1 MTEIDFY
8 YDFGSPN
15 AYLVHKTLPALAA
28 RHGAVVR
35 YRPMLLGG
43 VFKATQNQSPVQA
56 FANVAGKLE
65 YQRREMARF
74 VARNEVPFAM
84 NPNFPIMT
92 IGVMRGA
99 IFAEGKPWQARYT
112 DVVFDAMWQDQEK
125 MDDPDVIARVLS
137 AADLPAEEIMAATQ
151 TPEVKSALIE
161 ATDAAVK
168 RGVFG
173 APTQFL
179 GDEMFFGKDTLGDME
194 WVLGKVG

>member
-1 MTEIDFY
+1 MTEVDFY

-28 RHGAVVR
+28 RHGAKVT

-43 VFKATQNQSPVQA
+43 VFKATQNQSPMQA
-56 FANVAGKLE
+56 FAGVAGKLD

-74 VARNEVPFAM
+74 VARNDVPFAM
-84 NPNFPIMT
+84 NPHFPIMT

-99 IFAEGKPWQARYT
+99 IYAEGQPWQAQYVDT
-112 DVVFDAMWQDQEK
+112 VFNAMWRDGEK
-125 MDDPDVIARVLS
+125 MDDPDTIARVLS
-137 AADLPAEEIMAATQ
+137 TAGLPAADIMEATQ
-151 TPEVKSALIE
+151 TPEVKTALIE

-179 GDEMFFGKDTLGDME
+179 GDEMFFGKDSLGDME
-194 WVLGKVG
+194 WVLSKVA

>member
-1 MTEIDFY
+1 MTEVDFY

-28 RHGAVVR
+28 RHGAKVT
-35 YRPMLLGG
+35 YKPMLLGG
-43 VFKATQNQSPVQA
+43 VFKATQNQSPMQA
-56 FANVAGKLE
+56 FAGVAGKLD

-74 VARNEVPFAM
+74 VTRNDVPFAM
-84 NPNFPIMT
+84 NPHFPIMT

-99 IFAEGKPWQARYT
+99 IYAEGQPWQAQYVDT
-112 DVVFDAMWQDQEK
+112 VFNAMWRDGEK
-125 MDDPDVIARVLS
+125 MDDPDTIARVLS
-137 AADLPAEEIMAATQ
+137 TAGLPAADIMEATQ
-151 TPEVKSALIE
+151 TPEVKTALIE

-179 GDEMFFGKDTLGDME
+179 GDEMFFGKDSLGDME
-194 WVLGKVG
+194 WVLSKVA

>member
-1 MTEIDFY
+1 MTEVDFY

-28 RHGAVVR
+28 RHGAKVT
-35 YRPMLLGG
+35 YKPMLLGG
-43 VFKATQNQSPVQA
+43 VFKATQNQSPMQA
-56 FANVAGKLE
+56 FAGVAGKLD

-74 VARNEVPFAM
+74 VARNDVPFAM
-84 NPNFPIMT
+84 NPHFPIMT

-99 IFAEGKPWQARYT
+99 IYAEGQPWQAQYVDT
-112 DVVFDAMWQDQEK
+112 VFNAMWRDGEK
-125 MDDPDVIARVLS
+125 MDDPDTIARVLS
-137 AADLPAEEIMAATQ
+137 TAGLPAADIMEATQ
-151 TPEVKSALIE
+151 TPEVKTALIE

-179 GDEMFFGKDTLGDME
+179 GDEMFFGKDSLGDME
-194 WVLGKVG
+194 WVLSKVA